1 MKIIG
6 KSESTIV
13 GNLINTKDVYYCEL
27 DGVYTA
33 FKFKNFKVKFTTTK
47 HRRKYAVDIEL
58 TILCAFDG
66 KEHKIV
72 FGENVMYDGGLE
84 DKTSNGWFKYYIS
97 KEDVK
102 NGKESTLADWRIY
115 EEIDKIIK
123 NFGMFSCWEWDSVKA
138 VKASWFGSMPSSFIG
153 VNLAEYDLLTDTLT
167 SPTEEILRFYEERT
181 NGQPQLIYLLR
192 CDCENESIINIYE
205 FD

>member
-1 MKIIG
+1 MRIIG

-13 GNLINTKDVYYCEL
+13 GNLINTKDVYYCKL

-33 FKFKNFKVKFTTTK
+33 FKFKNFKVKFTTAK
-47 HRRKYAVDIEL
+47 QRGLYDVDIEL

-66 KEHKIV
+66 KEHKIA
-72 FGENVMYDGGLE
+72 FGKNVMYEGGLS
-84 DKTSNGWFKYYIS
+84 DKTSNSWFKYYIS

-102 NGKESTLADWRIY
+102 NGRECTLSGSIIY
-115 EEIDKIIK
+115 EKVNKIIK
-123 NFGMFSCWEWDSVKA
+123 NFGMFSCWEWDGVKA
-138 VKASWFGSMPSSFIG
+138 VKAPWFGSMPSSFIG

-167 SPTEEILRFYEERT
+167 SPTEEILRFYQEKA
-181 NGQPQLIYLLR
+181 NGQLKLIYLLR